1 MDVLGTSN
9 KASEGASK
17 RETEELF
24 RFNGRTIVER
34 KVKSKRRK
42 S

>member
-1 MDVLGTSN
+1 MDVLGTL
-9 KASEGASK
+9 KVFEGAGK
-17 RETEELF
+17 RETEELS
-24 RFNGRTIVER
+24 RFNGRTMVER